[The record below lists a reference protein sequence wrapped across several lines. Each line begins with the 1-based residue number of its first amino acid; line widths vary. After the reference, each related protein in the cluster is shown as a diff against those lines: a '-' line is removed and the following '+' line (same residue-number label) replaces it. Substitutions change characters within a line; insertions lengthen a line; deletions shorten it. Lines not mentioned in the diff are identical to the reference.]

1 MSSLKNIIE
10 AMLIAYAEPISIDKI
25 CEVLA
30 VERSE
35 CEKALEEL
43 KEEFES
49 DKRGFIIKKTGRNYQ
64 IVTNSLYYFYVQK
77 LFENVQRQNLSQA
90 ALEVLAIIA
99 YKQPVT
105 KSAIE
110 QIRGVNCEKALS
122 RLLERNIIEEIGRLD
137 TIGKP
142 ILYGTTEE
150 FLRVFGIESIEKL
163 PEIDDFYEIISKT
176 ENDSVETK

>member
-1 MSSLKNIIE
+1 MNSLKNILE
-10 AMLIAYAEPISIDKI
+10 AMLIAYAEPISIDRL

-30 VERSE
+30 VEKYE
-35 CEKALEEL
+35 CENALEEL
-43 KEEFES
+43 KEEYNN
-49 DKRGFIIKKTGRNYQ
+49 DKRGFIIKKTGKNYQ

-122 RLLERNIIEEIGRLD
+122 RLLERNIIEELGRLD

-142 ILYGTTEE
+142 ILYGTTDE
-150 FLRVFGIESIEKL
+150 FLRVFSIESIDKL
-163 PEIDDFYEIISKT
+163 PKIDDFYDIIKKD
-176 ENDSVETK
+176 ENDTSEDN